1 MEASSVMV
9 GNHLLKQTRIRQSTL
24 PNQYSTSSP
33 MPRMHQLSTFNRM
46 PLAAS
51 TMILKVVLVW
61 CKTFRHIHKICRFS
75 LRIRFQPAETPSAK
89 WANSAKYRTLSKLT
103 WWGSRTRL
111 VIMLPC
117 TRAGSQWILDRKA
130 SWIRKDRMFST
141 ISRS

>member
-1 MEASSVMV
+1 MEASSVTV
-9 GNHLLKQTRIRQSTL
+9 GNHQWKQTRIRQSTL
-24 PNQYSTSSP
+24 PSQFSTSSP
-33 MPRMHQLSTFNRM
+33 MPRMRQLSISNQM

-51 TMILKVVLVW
+51 TMILREVLVW
-61 CKTFRHIHKICRFS
+61 CKTFRPILKICRFS

-130 SWIRKDRMFST
+130 SWIRKDRTFNT